1 MFKKITGIFP
11 FSRAPL
17 ELRPAASGPWTIMK
31 SSTQDKVEGNARQ
44 LSGKI
49 KEVAGR
55 TTNNPGLQARGQN
68 EQIDGQVQKKVG
80 DIKKVF
86 DR

>member
-1 MFKKITGIFP
+1 
-11 FSRAPL
+11 
-17 ELRPAASGPWTIMK
+17 MK
-31 SSTQDKVEGNARQ
+31 SSTQDKVEGTARD

-49 KEVAGR
+49 KETAGR
-55 TTNNPGLQARGQN
+55 ATNNPNLVARGQD
-68 EQIDGQVQKKVG
+68 EQADGKIQKKVG